1 MVRSHIITTSSTS
14 SSLSSSLSIGSPFDS
29 STQVPPSTQPPPLT
43 QFSPPHGIT
52 APQSITAPHSNLA
65 GPLLDHFGMPGP
77 PPGYHSPIY
86 MDYMHEFHMQRERI
100 KELEIENTK
109 LSTECTTLS
118 GIETNRPMKETHPHI
133 KFWTLAAYHKWLL
146 KPEAQSGIF
155 GKEPYLEEENG
166 DPDVR
171 QQCGFPL
178 FKCAENGWKLERIA
192 CLSYSAWHGHHIGE
206 DGKWLKPADKK
217 KRKSELKGKGK
228 ASKKFKAD
236 PKEKLE
242 SLLLDTIP
250 FDTNL
255 GAGPSTDTNTT
266 DELSTVDTTKFTDEN
281 TLDRNPFEGEDS
293 ALDLYNTNS
302 VGNSVIDNIPIDP
315 TLDSFNSSAVN
326 TNSPT
331 LNSRNSSAVNMNSP
345 APDEVNTN
353 LGGTNTSDLDIVV
366 HKNTLDFQG
375 REKGG
380 TSKGEKKPAKIRSGP
395 ARNGRNLCILCWLHS
410 FKETTN
416 GTTAEFIEYYN
427 SLSKEQHEAYNKE
440 AKDLV
445 ARNGWD
451 KDVNLGVLH

>member
-1 MVRSHIITTSSTS
+1 
-14 SSLSSSLSIGSPFDS
+14 
-29 STQVPPSTQPPPLT
+29 
-43 QFSPPHGIT
+43 
-52 APQSITAPHSNLA
+52 
-65 GPLLDHFGMPGP
+65 
-77 PPGYHSPIY
+77 
-86 MDYMHEFHMQRERI
+86 MQRERI
-100 KELEIENTK
+100 KELEIENAK
-109 LSTECTTLS
+109 LSTECTTLRKVIDRYG
-118 GIETNRPMKETHPHI
+118 GIETDRPTKETHPHI
-133 KFWTLAAYHKWLL
+133 KFWTLAAYHEWLL
-146 KPEAQSGIF
+146 KPEAQSGVF

-166 DPDVR
+166 DPVSDHRLSDIRERIRKGWAELVNIGR
-171 QQCGFPL
+171 APAVWGELDQTGRDTFHKCVEEKFPL

-192 CLSYSAWHGHHIGE
+192 RLSYSAWHGHHVGE

-242 SLLLDTIP
+242 SLLLDAIP
-250 FDTNL
+250 FDTNS
-255 GAGPSTDTNTT
+255 GAGPSTDTNAT

-302 VGNSVIDNIPIDP
+302 VGNSAIDNIPIDP

-366 HKNTLDFQG
+366 HKNTFNELAKVAAGFGIMLPDSTSTSEATNATNTIAAG
-375 REKGG
+375 SSKSTGHHAGTSKGGKRGG

-395 ARNGRNLCILCWLHS
+395 ARNGRNLCILRWLHS

-416 GTTAEFIEYYN
+416 GTTAEFNEYYN

-440 AKDLV
+440 AKNLV